1 MRLLINCVAWA
12 NCNIAKSYSLAR
24 VNECEGDCPEPDN
37 SVDRNSTVAEYCHDG
52 FERVDPRYYNINSNG
67 TVTTIDGWNSN
78 EILQTNDGESYQ
90 TISEDSAL
98 VEDVFYGSRN
108 TQDAINV
115 VECAYAD
122 VGKLECE
129 GDSTVNAAYDSSCKY
144 R

>member
-1 MRLLINCVAWA
+1 MKATAQNQIIVSTGTPQWQ
-12 NCNIAKSYSLAR
+12 NIAMTVSNASIR
-24 VNECEGDCPEPDN
+24 VITIC
-37 SVDRNSTVAEYCHDG
+37 
-52 FERVDPRYYNINSNG
+52 NSNG

-122 VGKLECE
+122 VGKLERE